1 VLTGVGIHPLRA
13 AYVVAFGAAS
23 LACLLGLVRARTLG
37 DPDVRRGLVGL
48 LATSGAWAG
57 VQAAQLAAPTAELK
71 TVLYLAALT
80 VGLST
85 VLAWLYLCSAYT
97 GRSLHRRPV
106 YRRLAVAGYLA
117 VVAVKLTNPLHGVY
131 FTGTFVTAPFPHLV
145 IEQGGFHWAVLGLAY
160 ALSGVG
166 FYMLFEL
173 FADIE
178 YETTGLGFLFL
189 LTGLPV
195 ALDVL
200 AYARPTLLLE
210 LNYEPLGVA
219 AFAVGV
225 LYVTEE
231 TFLAVGRLSRH
242 QLIDGLAEAVL
253 FLDEDHRLLEANETA
268 RRRLPAVASAVGR
281 PVETVFPALEDPAAA
296 DGEVFTVGPEGAHYL
311 VRTTPLTAG
320 GTTLGRAVVLSD
332 VTRVERQRQELQR
345 QHDQLD
351 GFAAAVAHELRNS
364 LGILLGRLDQ
374 LDDALAAGEPDRS
387 RRLVGE
393 SQDTARRME
402 RVVDDLAT
410 LARFSK
416 TVADPVET
424 GFEDAVTTAWG
435 DAGDATEGLALAVES
450 EGENE
455 CRVAVDHPRLAEL
468 VRNVARIARL
478 TDASTVR
485 FTLRD
490 GVITVGTDGEPPGA
504 EGPAVFEYGS
514 AVPDAR
520 TGMLFANVRAMARAL
535 GWSVA
540 LDPNGEKK
548 GLRLRITGATV

>member
-1 VLTGVGIHPLRA
+1 VPTGLGFHPLRA
-13 AYVVAFGAAS
+13 AYVAGFAA
-23 LACLLGLVRARTLG
+23 AAAVCLLGLIRTRTIG
-37 DPDVRRGLVGL
+37 DPDIRWGLAGL
-48 LATSGAWAG
+48 LATTGAWAG
-57 VQAAQLAAPTAELK
+57 VQAAQLAVPTAAAK
-71 TVLYLAALT
+71 TALYLAGLT
-80 VGLST
+80 VGLAT
-85 VLAWLYLCSAYT
+85 VLAWLYFCSAYT
-97 GRSLHRRPV
+97 GRSLHRKPV
-106 YRRLAVAGYLA
+106 YRRLAAAGYLA
-117 VVAVKLTNPLHGVY
+117 VVAVKLTNPIHGVY
-131 FTGTFVTAPFPHLV
+131 FTGTFATAPFPHLV
-145 IEQGGFHWAVLGLAY
+145 IEQGGLHWVVTGLAY

-195 ALDVL
+195 VLDAL
-200 AYARPTLLLE
+200 AYARPALLLE

-219 AFAVGV
+219 VFAVGV

-253 FLDEDHRLLEANETA
+253 FLDDDHRLLEANETA
-268 RRRLPAVASAVGR
+268 RRRLPAVTSAVGR
-281 PVETVFPALEDPAAA
+281 PVGAALPALGDPEAA
-296 DGEVFTVGPEGAHYL
+296 DGEVLSLGPEGAHYL
-311 VRTTPLTAG
+311 VRTTPLAAG

-374 LDDALAAGEPDRS
+374 LGDAVDAGDADRAQLLAGRS
-387 RRLVGE
+387 R
-393 SQDTARRME
+393 DTARRME

-424 GFEDAVTTAWG
+424 GFEEAVTTAWA
-435 DAGDATEGLALAVES
+435 DAGDATDELTLAVS
-450 EGENE
+450 GEG
-455 CRVAVDHPRLAEL
+455 RVAVDRPRLAEL

-478 TDASTVR
+478 TSANTVR
-485 FTLRD
+485 FALRD
-490 GVITVGTDGEPPGA
+490 GVVTVSTDGETPAA
-504 EGPAVFEYGS
+504 EEPAVFEYGS

-540 LDPNGEKK
+540 LDPDED
-548 GLRLRITGATV
+548 GLRLRITGATT